1 MSSWI
6 DRVKT
11 ETSQSSTGHR
21 ELMRGICKDQECHF
35 SLKRLHKSLLFLLSR
50 PLSMMVTR
58 AVTRM
63 WAVVVIVLLLPSI
76 LVSGSDYISKGGSG
90 NKVPV
95 WQKNTP
101 AIPFTDRARS
111 WSPNYHV
118 LAVWLWASHLTGPP
132 TKGGWWLQISHVV
145 VVSNEVIYEKTFCKM
160 ESTEQITTTGQFS
173 REMILCT

>member
-1 MSSWI
+1 M
-6 DRVKT
+6 
-11 ETSQSSTGHR
+11 
-21 ELMRGICKDQECHF
+21 
-35 SLKRLHKSLLFLLSR
+35 
-50 PLSMMVTR
+50 TR

-118 LAVWLWASHLTGPP
+118 LAV
-132 TKGGWWLQISHVV
+132 
-145 VVSNEVIYEKTFCKM
+145 
-160 ESTEQITTTGQFS
+160 
-173 REMILCT
+173 

>member
-6 DRVKT
+6 DWVKT

-58 AVTRM
+58 AVIRV
-63 WAVVVIVLLLPSI
+63 WDVVVVVVLPASI

-95 WQKNTP
+95 WQKNIVAT
-101 AIPFTDRARS
+101 PFTDRARS

-132 TKGGWWLQISHVV
+132 PQRRVM
-145 VVSNEVIYEKTFCKM
+145 VSNIPCGSRIKWGNIW
-160 ESTEQITTTGQFS
+160 ESV
-173 REMILCT
+173 L